1 MSKKLGISL
10 FVLALIVGF
19 SVGAGLFLTRTFVVT
34 YEGDPHRATEEN
46 TSTGLP
52 FHLLPSRVALGTSFI
67 KRLDENNWRYTLMYH
82 DKSGKHTGFHVFRLR
97 RVNAGKEYMDATAEI
112 RRTD

>member
-19 SVGAGLFLTRTFVVT
+19 AVGAGLFLTRTFVVT
-34 YEGDPHRATEEN
+34 YEGDPHRATEKN
-46 TSTGLP
+46 ASTGLP
-52 FHLLPSRVALGTSFI
+52 FHLLPSRGALGTSVI

-82 DKSGKHTGFHVFRLR
+82 DQSGKPTGFNVFRLR

-112 RRTD
+112 RRTH

>member
-1 MSKKLGISL
+1 MWRKVHISAVAGA
-10 FVLALIVGF
+10 FVLGFAL
-19 SVGAGLFLTRTFVVT
+19 GAILFLSQKFVIVPK
-34 YEGDPHRATEEN
+34 DSPHRVTEEN

-52 FHLLPSRVALGTSFI
+52 FHLMPARVTLGTSI
-67 KRLDENNWRYTLMYH
+67 VKRLDENNWRYTFMNQ

-112 RRTD
+112 RQTN